1 MESFYG
7 GRSGAAFI
15 IVQRFDG
22 IDIPQPGD
30 GSGVTNYTYTE
41 NEYATQAVT
50 QPDGTI
56 KMEFILTT
64 NAAGGNVEIDGANDI
79 YLIEKNSENYKN
91 YTWARQAN
99 NGDRINNT
107 SYSFPEILA
116 RGPMLQRRY

>member
-41 NEYATQAVT
+41 NEYATQPVI
-50 QPDGTI
+50 QPDGT
-56 KMEFILTT
+56 T
-64 NAAGGNVEIDGANDI
+64 
-79 YLIEKNSENYKN
+79 
-91 YTWARQAN
+91 
-99 NGDRINNT
+99 
-107 SYSFPEILA
+107 
-116 RGPMLQRRY
+116 